1 MSELSAGI
9 AYVLTKVS
17 YYFSGSYTHQVLLA
31 VWDLFGQLWVFLVI
45 GIVAST
51 VISTFWSRE
60 RLAAFFHRSAGVSIV
75 TATVIGILSPIPT
88 YVAVP
93 LVVVLY
99 RAGVPPAPLFSFLIA
114 SPLMNPVLFSMT
126 AGAFGYQLAVA
137 LVISAMALGIT
148 AGLIVQGLI
157 SRGRFRQVLCAET
170 PPANVLAGRPSPGFS
185 VRSTAKTFVR
195 ELGKMTR
202 FAGKYFTMGIVIA
215 AAVQVLVPS
224 RWVISVL
231 GGGGSY
237 SVLLAAAA
245 GIPLYACG
253 GGAIP
258 VIKTL
263 QDLGMDKGAILAFFI
278 SGPATKL
285 STLVALK
292 AAVRREGFLL
302 YLAVSLIGATVF
314 GLAYSAW

>member
-1 MSELSAGI
+1 
-9 AYVLTKVS
+9 
-17 YYFSGSYTHQVLLA
+17 
-31 VWDLFGQLWVFLVI
+31 
-45 GIVAST
+45 
-51 VISTFWSRE
+51 
-60 RLAAFFHRSAGVSIV
+60 
-75 TATVIGILSPIPT
+75 
-88 YVAVP
+88 
-93 LVVVLY
+93 
-99 RAGVPPAPLFSFLIA
+99 VPPAPLFSFLVS
-114 SPLMNPVLFSMT
+114 SPLMNPILFSMT

-137 LVISAMALGIT
+137 LVISALTLGIT
-148 AGLIVQGLI
+148 TGLIVQGLM
-157 SRGRFRQVLCAET
+157 SRGRFQKVLCSDVT
-170 PPANVLAGRPSPGFS
+170 PTMAFAGRPSPDRT
-185 VRSTAKTFVR
+185 VRAAAKAFTR

-202 FAGKYFTMGIVIA
+202 FAGKYFTMGILIA
-215 AAVQVLVPS
+215 AAVKVLVPS

-231 GGGGSY
+231 GNGGSF
-237 SVLLAAAA
+237 SVLAAAAA

-292 AAVRREGFLL
+292 AAVRREAFVL
-302 YLAVSLIGATVF
+302 YLAVSLVGATVF